1 MGLPKLES
9 VTYDLTIPSNGET
22 VQFRPFVVKEE
33 KVLLTALESND
44 ATQISRAMRDIVKTC
59 TFNKVKVET
68 LAMFDLEY
76 IFLKLRAKSVG
87 EVAEIGI
94 KCSTKECGHMNNIQ
108 VNIDQIE
115 IAGDPTLEENIQLTD
130 TIGVTVKA
138 PTVERTENLL
148 KGSKINSEIDLV
160 ISLIIASIVSI
171 YDADTVYPAIDSTP
185 EELNEFVDSL
195 NKEQFGKLQSF
206 FENFPKLKKEIGF
219 KCTECGK
226 EQTQALEGLTDFF
239 G

>member
-9 VTYDLTIPSNGET
+9 VTYDLVIPSTGEN

-59 TFNKVKVET
+59 TFNNVKVET

-94 KCSTKECGHMNNIQ
+94 KCSTKECGHMNNVQ

-115 IAGDPTLEENIQLTD
+115 ISGNPTLEENIQLTD

-171 YDADTVYPAIDSTP
+171 YDADKVYPAIDSTP

-195 NKEQFGKLQSF
+195 NKEQFGKLQTF
-206 FENFPKLKKEIGF
+206 FENFPKLKKEISF
-219 KCTECGK
+219 TCTECGK

>member
-9 VTYDLTIPSNGET
+9 VTYDLTVPSSGDN
-22 VQFRPFVVKEE
+22 VRFRPFVVKEE

-44 ATQISRAMRDIVKTC
+44 ATQISRAMREIVRTC
-59 TFNKVKVET
+59 TFDKVQVGS

-87 EVAEIGI
+87 EVADIGI
-94 KCSTKECGHMNNIQ
+94 KCTNKDCGHMNPVK
-108 VNIDQIE
+108 VNIDEIE
-115 IAGDPTLEENIQLTD
+115 VSGNPTLEETIQLTD

-148 KGSKINSEIDLV
+148 KGSKISSEIDLV

-171 YDADTVYPAIDSTP
+171 YDAEKVYPAVDYTP
-185 EELNEFVDSL
+185 EELNEFIDSL

-206 FENFPKLKKEIGF
+206 FENFPKLKKEVSF
-219 KCTECGK
+219 TCTECGT

>member
-9 VTYDLTIPSNGET
+9 VIYDLTVPSTGQN

-44 ATQISRAMRDIVKTC
+44 ATQISRAMRNIVKTC
-59 TFNKVKVET
+59 TFEKVEVEK

-87 EVAEIGI
+87 EVANIGI
-94 KCSTKECGHMNNIQ
+94 KCNNTDCGHMNPVE

-115 IAGDPTLEENIQLTD
+115 ISGNPTLEETIQLTD

-138 PTVERTENLL
+138 PTVERTETLL
-148 KGSKINSEIDLV
+148 KGSQISSEIDLV

-171 YDADTVYPAIDSTP
+171 YDAEKVYPAVDSTP
-185 EELNEFVDSL
+185 EELNEFIDSL
-195 NKEQFGKLQSF
+195 NKEQFSKLQNF
-206 FENFPKLKKEIGF
+206 FENFPKLKKDIAF
-219 KCTECGK
+219 TCTQCEK
-226 EQTQALEGLTDFF
+226 EQTQNLEGLTDFF